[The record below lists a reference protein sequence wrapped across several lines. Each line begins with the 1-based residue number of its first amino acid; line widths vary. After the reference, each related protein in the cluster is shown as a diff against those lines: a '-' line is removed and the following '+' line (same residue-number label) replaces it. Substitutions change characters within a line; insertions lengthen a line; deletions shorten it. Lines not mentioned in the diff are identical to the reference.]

1 MKKILSA
8 LFLVALIVGTVFILS
23 GSKYYTNEGQIFGT
37 TYHITYAGTNDLDKE
52 IRAELQRVDDALSM
66 FNKQSVLSKF
76 NRNEK
81 YDVSNARFNDVV
93 RLSLQ
98 LSRETDGAFDITVAP
113 LVNEWG
119 FGFKHRERI
128 NASKIDSLRAFVG
141 YDKLFY
147 EGDRLNKRD
156 SRVTIDCGAVAKGYG
171 VDCVARLLS
180 SKGCTNYMVEI
191 GGEVVVKGKNAK
203 GKKWTIGINK
213 PVDDSTKT
221 VSEVQSILHVS
232 DCGIATSGNY
242 RNFYYVDGRKVSHTI
257 DPKTGQPVQHSL
269 LSATVLTPSCAKSDA
284 LATSFMVMGLDRAK
298 AFLAKH
304 KDVQAYFI
312 FADGQGKY
320 NVWMTEGMQKLTE
333 P

>member
-8 LFLVALIVGTVFILS
+8 LFLFALIVGTVFILS

-147 EGDRLNKRD
+147 EGNRLNKRD

-320 NVWMTEGMQKLTE
+320 NVWMTEGMQKFTE

>member
-8 LFLVALIVGTVFILS
+8 FFLVALIVGTVFILS

-147 EGDRLNKRD
+147 EGNRLNKRD

-320 NVWMTEGMQKLTE
+320 NVWMTEGMQKITE

>member
-147 EGDRLNKRD
+147 EGNRLNKRD

-213 PVDDSTKT
+213 PVDDSTKN
-221 VSEVQSILHVS
+221 VNEVQNILHVS

-257 DPKTGQPVQHSL
+257 DPKSGQPVQHSL

>member
-113 LVNEWG
+113 LVNECG
-119 FGFKHRERI
+119 GER
-128 NASKIDSLRAFVG
+128 LRRRLRGTFAFFQRLHQLYG
-141 YDKLFY
+141 
-147 EGDRLNKRD
+147 GDRWRGCCEREERKRQ
-156 SRVTIDCGAVAKGYG
+156 
-171 VDCVARLLS
+171 
-180 SKGCTNYMVEI
+180 E
-191 GGEVVVKGKNAK
+191 
-203 GKKWTIGINK
+203 
-213 PVDDSTKT
+213 VDDWY
-221 VSEVQSILHVS
+221 QQ
-232 DCGIATSGNY
+232 
-242 RNFYYVDGRKVSHTI
+242 
-257 DPKTGQPVQHSL
+257 TG
-269 LSATVLTPSCAKSDA
+269 
-284 LATSFMVMGLDRAK
+284 G
-298 AFLAKH
+298 
-304 KDVQAYFI
+304 
-312 FADGQGKY
+312 
-320 NVWMTEGMQKLTE
+320 
-333 P
+333 

>member
-66 FNKQSVLSKF
+66 FNKQSVLSMF

-147 EGDRLNKRD
+147 DGDRLNKRD

-203 GKKWTIGINK
+203 GKKWAIGINK

-242 RNFYYVDGRKVSHTI
+242 RNFYSVDGRKVSHTI

>member
-147 EGDRLNKRD
+147 EGNRLNKRD

-221 VSEVQSILHVS
+221 VNEVQSLLHVS

-298 AFLAKH
+298 VFLAKH

>member
-98 LSRETDGAFDITVAP
+98 LSRETDGAFDVTVAP

-147 EGDRLNKRD
+147 DGDRLNKRD

>member
-1 MKKILSA
+1 MCRSIT
-8 LFLVALIVGTVFILS
+8 LFLFALIVGTVFILS

-147 EGDRLNKRD
+147 EGNRLNKRD

-320 NVWMTEGMQKLTE
+320 NVWMTEGMQKFTE

>member
-81 YDVSNARFNDVV
+81 YDVSNARFHDVV

-119 FGFKHRERI
+119 FGFKHREKI
-128 NASKIDSLRAFVG
+128 TASKIDSLRAFVG
-141 YDKLFY
+141 YEKLFY

-191 GGEVVVKGKNAK
+191 GGEVVVKGKIEK

-221 VSEVQSILHVS
+221 VSEVQTILHVS

-257 DPKTGQPVQHSL
+257 DPKSGQPVQHSL

>member
-81 YDVSNARFNDVV
+81 YEVSNARFNDVV

-147 EGDRLNKRD
+147 EGNRLNKRD

>member
-128 NASKIDSLRAFVG
+128 NASKIDSLRTFVG

-147 EGDRLNKRD
+147 EGNRLNKRD

-203 GKKWTIGINK
+203 GKKWMIGINK
-213 PVDDSTKT
+213 PVDDSTNT
-221 VSEVQSILHVS
+221 VSEVQNILHVS

>member
-8 LFLVALIVGTVFILS
+8 FFLVALIVGTVFILS

-147 EGDRLNKRD
+147 EGNRLNKRD

-298 AFLAKH
+298 AFVAKH

>member
-8 LFLVALIVGTVFILS
+8 FFLVALIVGTVFILS

-147 EGDRLNKRD
+147 EGNRLNKRD

-213 PVDDSTKT
+213 PVDDSTET
-221 VSEVQSILHVS
+221 VSEVQNILHVS

>member
-119 FGFKHRERI
+119 FGFK
-128 NASKIDSLRAFVG
+128 
-141 YDKLFY
+141 LFY

-221 VSEVQSILHVS
+221 VSEVQNILHVS

>member
-221 VSEVQSILHVS
+221 VNEVQSVLHVS

>member
-52 IRAELQRVDDALSM
+52 IRVELQRVDDALSM

-128 NASKIDSLRAFVG
+128 TASKIDSLRAFVG

-147 EGDRLNKRD
+147 EGNRLNKRD

-320 NVWMTEGMQKLTE
+320 NVWMTEGMQKFTE

>member
-147 EGDRLNKRD
+147 EGNRLNKRD

-221 VSEVQSILHVS
+221 VNEVQSILHVS

-298 AFLAKH
+298 VFLAKH

>member
-128 NASKIDSLRAFVG
+128 TASKIDSLRAFVG

-203 GKKWTIGINK
+203 GKTWTIGINK

>member
-203 GKKWTIGINK
+203 GKTWTIGINK

-221 VSEVQSILHVS
+221 VSEVQTILHVS

>member
-52 IRAELQRVDDALSM
+52 ISAELQRVDDALSM

-147 EGDRLNKRD
+147 EGNRLNKRD

-203 GKKWTIGINK
+203 GKKWAIGINK

-221 VSEVQSILHVS
+221 VSEVQNILYVS

>member
-8 LFLVALIVGTVFILS
+8 LFLIALIVGTVFILS

-147 EGDRLNKRD
+147 EGNRLNKRD

-242 RNFYYVDGRKVSHTI
+242 RNFYYVDGCKVSHTI

-320 NVWMTEGMQKLTE
+320 NVWMTEGMQKFTE

>member
-147 EGDRLNKRD
+147 EGNRLNKRD

-221 VSEVQSILHVS
+221 VTEVQSILHVS

>member
-119 FGFKHRERI
+119 FGFKHREI
-128 NASKIDSLRAFVG
+128 ITASKIDSLRAFVG
-141 YDKLFY
+141 YEKLFY

-221 VSEVQSILHVS
+221 VSEVQTILHVS

-257 DPKTGQPVQHSL
+257 DPKSGQPVQHSL

>member
-8 LFLVALIVGTVFILS
+8 LFLIALIVGTVFILS

-37 TYHITYAGTNDLDKE
+37 TYHITYAGTNDLDEE

-98 LSRETDGAFDITVAP
+98 LSRETNGAFDITVAP

-119 FGFKHRERI
+119 FGFKHREKVM
-128 NASKIDSLRAFVG
+128 AAKIDSLRAFVG
-141 YDKLFY
+141 YDKLYY
-147 EGDRLNKRD
+147 EGDRLKKRD
-156 SRVTIDCGAVAKGYG
+156 PRVTIDCGAVAKGYG

-203 GKKWTIGINK
+203 GKKWTIGINN

-221 VSEVQSILHVS
+221 VNEVQNILHVS

-269 LSATVLTPSCAKSDA
+269 LSATVITSSCAKSDA
-284 LATSFMVMGLDRAK
+284 LATSFMVMGMERAK

-320 NVWMTEGMQKLTE
+320 KVWMTEGMQKLTE

>member
-298 AFLAKH
+298 SFLAKH

>member
-221 VSEVQSILHVS
+221 VSAVQNILHVS

>member
-119 FGFKHRERI
+119 FGLKHRERI

-147 EGDRLNKRD
+147 EGNRLNKRD

-221 VSEVQSILHVS
+221 VNEVQNILHVS

>member
-147 EGDRLNKRD
+147 EGNRLNKRD

-213 PVDDSTKT
+213 PVDDSTET
-221 VSEVQSILHVS
+221 VSEVQNILHVS

>member
-203 GKKWTIGINK
+203 GKKWAIGINK
-213 PVDDSTKT
+213 PVDDSTKN
-221 VSEVQSILHVS
+221 VSEVQNILHVS

>member
-147 EGDRLNKRD
+147 DGDRLNKRD

-221 VSEVQSILHVS
+221 VNEVQNILHVS

>member
-147 EGDRLNKRD
+147 EGNRLNKRD

-203 GKKWTIGINK
+203 GKKWAIGINK

-320 NVWMTEGMQKLTE
+320 NVWMTEGMQKFTE

>member
-147 EGDRLNKRD
+147 EGNRLNKRD

-171 VDCVARLLS
+171 VDCVALLRS
-180 SKGCTNYMVEI
+180 SLSQQPRHRSPPYNWCSLW
-191 GGEVVVKGKNAK
+191 
-203 GKKWTIGINK
+203 KKANV
-213 PVDDSTKT
+213 P
-221 VSEVQSILHVS
+221 
-232 DCGIATSGNY
+232 
-242 RNFYYVDGRKVSHTI
+242 RNLRR
-257 DPKTGQPVQHSL
+257 SL
-269 LSATVLTPSCAKSDA
+269 SPPHHN
-284 LATSFMVMGLDRAK
+284 R
-298 AFLAKH
+298 
-304 KDVQAYFI
+304 
-312 FADGQGKY
+312 
-320 NVWMTEGMQKLTE
+320 W
-333 P
+333 

>member
-203 GKKWTIGINK
+203 GKTWTIGINK

>member
-8 LFLVALIVGTVFILS
+8 FFLVALIVGTVFILS

-147 EGDRLNKRD
+147 EGNRLNKRD

-203 GKKWTIGINK
+203 GKKWAIGINK

>member
-203 GKKWTIGINK
+203 GKKWAIGINK

-221 VSEVQSILHVS
+221 VSEVQTILHVS

>member
-8 LFLVALIVGTVFILS
+8 LFLFALIVGTVFILS

-141 YDKLFY
+141 YDELFY
-147 EGDRLNKRD
+147 EGNRLNKRD

-320 NVWMTEGMQKLTE
+320 NVWMTEGMQKFTE

>member
-66 FNKQSVLSKF
+66 FNKQSVLSMF

-147 EGDRLNKRD
+147 DGDRLNKRD